1 MANVGTRRNLPIH
14 RSFRIGGDVTESR
27 TNHAGNSIL
36 RNEVREVP
44 TSHVSRNA
52 SVFLCDRI
60 LEKHFLVGDRK
71 FVPDESFLLKRLLAL
86 SRTRRRWF
94 PFADLLVA
102 IEPRVTGDHSQGA
115 RIDIHRDYL
124 NRACRTILTILAL
137 NGARSK
143 HHGLSP
149 GTCSPYRETLSLR
162 RNFAKADRGASP
174 NSQRTVIS
182 IDEVLSLTGRL
193 TD

>member
-60 LEKHFLVGDRK
+60 LEKHFLVRRSEVR
-71 FVPDESFLLKRLLAL
+71 FRMSPFLLKRLLAL
-86 SRTRRRWF
+86 SRTRRPVV
-94 PFADLLVA
+94 PFRRSSRCDRAKSHGRPTA
-102 IEPRVTGDHSQGA
+102 SGA
-115 RIDIHRDYL
+115 RIDPSARDG
-124 NRACRTILTILAL
+124 ACRTILTILAL

-162 RNFAKADRGASP
+162 R
-174 NSQRTVIS
+174 Q
-182 IDEVLSLTGRL
+182 LSRKQIEGQVRILSGP
-193 TD
+193 